1 MPAIAFLPSKDFPP
15 VTIDQPKSDRSRR
28 LGRVGRFA
36 YGSRDV

>member
-15 VTIDQPKSDRSRR
+15 IMIDDPKSDRSRR
-28 LGRVGRFA
+28 PGRVNRFA